1 MEEKKDN
8 KNMEI
13 NDSEQEVV
21 WVLREWQDCPTKRN
35 TANKAIGVGT
45 GRSWGGGIV
54 LEAGNSSAVN
64 KLNAFGDLIK
74 QCN

>member
-1 MEEKKDN
+1 MEV
-8 KNMEI
+8 
-13 NDSEQEVV
+13 NDWEQEVV
-21 WVLREWQDCPTKRN
+21 WVLREWQDCPIKWN
-35 TANKAIGVGT
+35 TANKCTGVGT
-45 GRSWGGGIV
+45 GRSWGGRGGGGIV

>member
-1 MEEKKDN
+1 MEV
-8 KNMEI
+8 

-21 WVLREWQDCPTKRN
+21 WVLREWQDCPIKRN
-35 TANKAIGVGT
+35 TANKGTGVGT
-45 GRSWGGGIV
+45 GRSCGERGGGVIV

>member
-1 MEEKKDN
+1 MEV
-8 KNMEI
+8 

-21 WVLREWQDCPTKRN
+21 WVLREWQDCPIKWN
-35 TANKAIGVGT
+35 TANKGTGVGT
-45 GRSWGGGIV
+45 GRSWGG
-54 LEAGNSSAVN
+54 EAGNLSAVN